1 MWLYESLVKEF
12 LCRCWGSALGVGVME
27 GVYIYAASVN
37 QRSLMSQWL
46 LQNKSKLG
54 VFHPS
59 HSCGEEG
66 RTAVDHAESEQ
77 QNNQFY
83 HFPPLL

>member
-12 LCRCWGSALGVGVME
+12 LCRCWESALGVSVME

-54 VFHPS
+54 VFYPT
-59 HSCGEEG
+59 HSCWEEG
-66 RTAVDHAESEQ
+66 RPAVDHAE
-77 QNNQFY
+77 
-83 HFPPLL
+83 